1 MWAYECEH
9 GCECEHGGRCE
20 CGHVCGCECGCE
32 CEHVCGC
39 MSVSVGVGVCGR
51 GRGSGWRALC
61 LVMRGRQSWRE
72 ASVCS
77 VGGGHRV
84 QRGAPGCDADKLV
97 LHS

>member
-1 MWAYECEH
+1 MCV
-9 GCECEHGGRCE
+9 GVGVGMSMGVNVGMCVSTGVGV
-20 CGHVCGCECGCE
+20 GVG
-32 CEHVCGC
+32 V
-39 MSVSVGVGVCGR
+39 SVSVGVGVCGR

-97 LHS
+97 SHS

>member
-1 MWAYECEH
+1 M
-9 GCECEHGGRCE
+9 GVSMGVNVGV
-20 CGHVCGCECGCE
+20 GVGVG
-32 CEHVCGC
+32 VSTGVGV
-39 MSVSVGVGVCGR
+39 SVSVGVGVCGH
-51 GRGSGWRALC
+51 GRGSGWHALC

-97 LHS
+97 SHS